1 MMTHS
6 VQVNVTQDTGQKEPI
21 LRSQHRRLPQRL
33 LRWLFGAQTSVLVL
47 VPGKTVDSVLIREI
61 RKDGNTHETVR
72 G

>member
-21 LRSQHRRLPQRL
+21 LRSQQRKLPQRL
-33 LRWLFGAQTSVLVL
+33 FRWLFGAQTSVLVL
-47 VPGKTVDSVLIREI
+47 VPGKMVDSVLIREI
-61 RKDGNTHETVR
+61 GKDGNAHEAVR

>member
-1 MMTHS
+1 MTHS

-21 LRSQHRRLPQRL
+21 LRSQRRKLPQRL

-61 RKDGNTHETVR
+61 GKDGNAHETVR

>member
-1 MMTHS
+1 MTHS

-21 LRSQHRRLPQRL
+21 LRSQRRKLPQRL
-33 LRWLFGAQTSVLVL
+33 LRWLFGAQTNVLVL

-61 RKDGNTHETVR
+61 GKDGNTHEAVR